1 MADKQPAEFR
11 IHYRLPVSLPQTRE
25 RAGPPR
31 TVTPHLAPLV
41 ESDVASTVAV
51 QIAAEP
57 RDLYSD
63 FVTFHE
69 DRGVLR
75 ICFHCTRPDNTN
87 MIGEPTISVA
97 RVSFHFKM
105 FRYYFEEWL
114 KSQAGLDA
122 LSE

>member
-1 MADKQPAEFR
+1 
-11 IHYRLPVSLPQTRE
+11 
-25 RAGPPR
+25 
-31 TVTPHLAPLV
+31 
-41 ESDVASTVAV
+41 
-51 QIAAEP
+51 
-57 RDLYSD
+57 
-63 FVTFHE
+63 
-69 DRGVLR
+69 
-75 ICFHCTRPDNTN
+75 

>member
-1 MADKQPAEFR
+1 MEQRPDETKEEFAARKLKAAEREFDRAHR
-11 IHYRLPVSLPQTRE
+11 IHE
-25 RAGPPR
+25 F
-31 TVTPHLAPLV
+31 
-41 ESDVASTVAV
+41 
-51 QIAAEP
+51 AAEP
-57 RDLYSD
+57 KDLYSD

-87 MIGEPTISVA
+87 MIGEPTIPVA